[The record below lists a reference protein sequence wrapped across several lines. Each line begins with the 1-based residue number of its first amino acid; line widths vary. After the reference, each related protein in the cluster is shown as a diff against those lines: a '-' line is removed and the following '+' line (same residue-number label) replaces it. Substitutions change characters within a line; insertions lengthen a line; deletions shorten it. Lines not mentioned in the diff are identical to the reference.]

1 MTISP
6 SDVVVWIG
14 LGSNMGWATDQ
25 VEEAIVALTDE
36 PGLEPTARSS
46 LYRTAPMGHVAQPDF
61 INAVVRA
68 SCGIGCYELLE
79 ALQKIEKR
87 FGRTRNGDRFG
98 PRSLDLDLLMYA
110 DQIISSAQ
118 LELPHPR
125 MHERLFVLEPLAEI
139 EGDITVTGRGR
150 LSTLRQACLDQ
161 RVQRLGDGAA
171 LKASKDD

>member
-14 LGSNMGWATDQ
+14 LGSNIGWATDQ
-25 VEEAIVALTDE
+25 IEQAIVALTDE

-79 ALQKIEKR
+79 VLQKIEKR

-139 EGDITVTGRGR
+139 EGDITVPGRGR
-150 LSTLRQACLDQ
+150 LSVLRQACLDQ

>member
-1 MTISP
+1 
-6 SDVVVWIG
+6 
-14 LGSNMGWATDQ
+14 MGQAVDQ
-25 VEEAIVALTDE
+25 VEQAIIALTE
-36 PGLEPTARSS
+36 GPGLELTARSS

-79 ALQKIEKR
+79 VLQKIEKR

-139 EGDITVTGRGR
+139 EGAITVPGRGR
-150 LSTLRQACLDQ
+150 LSVLRQACLDQ

>member
-25 VEEAIVALTDE
+25 IEQAIVALTDE

-79 ALQKIEKR
+79 VLQKIEKR

-139 EGDITVTGRGR
+139 EGDITVPGRGR
-150 LSTLRQACLDQ
+150 LSVLRQACLDQ
-161 RVQRLGDGAA
+161 RVQRLGDGAT
-171 LKASKDD
+171 LRDSKDD

>member
-1 MTISP
+1 MTINP

-14 LGSNMGWATDQ
+14 LGSNMGQATDQ
-25 VEEAIVALTDE
+25 VEQAIVALTDE

-139 EGDITVTGRGR
+139 EGDITVPGRGR
-150 LSTLRQACLDQ
+150 LNVLRQACLDQ
-161 RVQRLGDGAA
+161 RVQRLGGGAV
-171 LKASKDD
+171 LRASKDD

>member
-1 MTISP
+1 MTINP

-14 LGSNMGWATDQ
+14 LGSNMGQATDQ
-25 VEEAIVALTDE
+25 VEQAIVALTDE

-79 ALQKIEKR
+79 SLQKIEKH

-139 EGDITVTGRGR
+139 EGDITVPGRGR
-150 LSTLRQACLDQ
+150 LSVLRQACLDQ

>member
-1 MTISP
+1 VTINP

-14 LGSNMGWATDQ
+14 LGSNMGQATDQ
-25 VEEAIVALTDE
+25 VEQAIVALTDE

-46 LYRTAPMGHVAQPDF
+46 LYRTAPISHVAQPDF

-79 ALQKIEKR
+79 SLQKIEKR

-139 EGDITVTGRGR
+139 EGDITVPGRGR
-150 LSTLRQACLDQ
+150 LSVLRQACLDQ

>member
-14 LGSNMGWATDQ
+14 LGSNIGWATDQ
-25 VEEAIVALTDE
+25 IEQAIVALTDE

-68 SCGIGCYELLE
+68 SCGIGGYELLE
-79 ALQKIEKR
+79 VLQKIEKR

-139 EGDITVTGRGR
+139 EGDITVPGRGR
-150 LSTLRQACLDQ
+150 LSVLRQACLDQ

>member
-14 LGSNMGWATDQ
+14 LGSNMGQAVDQ
-25 VEEAIVALTDE
+25 VEQAIIALTEE
-36 PGLEPTARSS
+36 PGLELTARSS
-46 LYRTAPMGHVAQPDF
+46 LYRTAPMGNVDQPDF
-61 INAVVRA
+61 VNAVVRA
-68 SCGIGCYELLE
+68 SCAVGCYVLLE

-87 FGRTRNGDRFG
+87 FGRARNGDRFG

-139 EGDITVTGRGR
+139 EGDITVPGRGR
-150 LSTLRQACLDQ
+150 LSVLRQACLDQ

>member
-1 MTISP
+1 MTINP

-14 LGSNMGWATDQ
+14 LGSNMGQATDQ
-25 VEEAIVALTDE
+25 VEQAIVALTDE

-98 PRSLDLDLLMYA
+98 SRSLDLDLLMYA

-139 EGDITVTGRGR
+139 EGDITVPGRGR
-150 LSTLRQACLDQ
+150 LSVLRQACLDQ

-171 LKASKDD
+171 LRASKND

>member
-14 LGSNMGWATDQ
+14 LGSNMGQATDQ
-25 VEEAIVALTDE
+25 IEEAIVALTDE

-139 EGDITVTGRGR
+139 EGDITVPGRGR
-150 LSTLRQACLDQ
+150 LSVLRQACLDQ
-161 RVQRLGDGAA
+161 RLQRLGDGAA
-171 LKASKDD
+171 LRASKND

>member
-1 MTISP
+1 MTINP

-79 ALQKIEKR
+79 SLQKIEKR

-139 EGDITVTGRGR
+139 EGDITVPGRGR
-150 LSTLRQACLDQ
+150 LSVLRQACLDQ

>member
-14 LGSNMGWATDQ
+14 LGSNMGQAVDQ
-25 VEEAIVALTDE
+25 VEQAIIALTE
-36 PGLEPTARSS
+36 EAGLELTARSS

-61 INAVVRA
+61 INAVVRS
-68 SCGIGCYELLE
+68 SCGVGCYELLE
-79 ALQKIEKR
+79 MLQKIEKR

-110 DQIISSAQ
+110 DQLISSAE

-139 EGDITVTGRGR
+139 EGDITIPGRGR
-150 LSTLRQACLDQ
+150 LSVLRQACLDQ
-161 RVQRLGDGAA
+161 RVQRLGGDAV
-171 LKASKDD
+171 LRASKDD

>member
-14 LGSNMGWATDQ
+14 LGSNMGQATDQ
-25 VEEAIVALTDE
+25 VEQAIVALTDE

-98 PRSLDLDLLMYA
+98 SRSLDLDLLMYA

-139 EGDITVTGRGR
+139 EGDITVPGRGR
-150 LSTLRQACLDQ
+150 LSVLRQACLDQ
-161 RVQRLGDGAA
+161 RLQRLGDGAA

>member
-1 MTISP
+1 MTINP

-14 LGSNMGWATDQ
+14 LGSNMGQATDQ
-25 VEEAIVALTDE
+25 VEQAIVALTDE

-79 ALQKIEKR
+79 SLQKIEKR

-139 EGDITVTGRGR
+139 EGDITVPGRGR
-150 LSTLRQACLDQ
+150 LSVLRQACLDQ
-161 RVQRLGDGAA
+161 RLQRLGDGAA
-171 LKASKDD
+171 LRASKND